1 MFVMKWTRFHLR
13 HLEAWEVALL
23 LCEDGDL
30 DEISLGAAISAMGT
44 RWKDT
49 RALSLKVQDTDF
61 WLVQWLSPKMSK
73 VYQSAEKWE
82 YLTPILLLLWHSLP
96 SKQLVFRIVLG
107 IRNCSKKDW
116 FWREE
121 GLKHRSDGKTHGGLV
136 HDSWRIDMNLWF
148 YVWIC
153 FVSRVSYVSCDILMM
168 FSSFWLGFAL
178 RRHLA

>member
-1 MFVMKWTRFHLR
+1 MNKIPSSTSGGLGGSLVVVWRWWLRRNLFGCCHLCHGHTMEGHEGLVTQSAGYRFL
-13 HLEAWEVALL
+13 V
-23 LCEDGDL
+23 
-30 DEISLGAAISAMGT
+30 GT
-44 RWKDT
+44 
-49 RALSLKVQDTDF
+49 
-61 WLVQWLSPKMSK
+61 KMSK

-82 YLTPILLLLWHSLP
+82 HLTPKLLLLWYSLP
-96 SKQLVFRIVLG
+96 SKRLVFRIFLG

-136 HDSWRIDMNLWF
+136 HDSWRIDMNLCF

-168 FSSFWLGFAL
+168 FSPFWLGFAL
-178 RRHLA
+178 RRHLD